1 MNKQEQVNDLD
12 LGLEFHSTPKTK
24 KINCNPGFLRSHYIK
39 LRKAITDLT
48 PQPSNSKP
56 QNHSSL
62 IASLYFILS
71 EATKMNQWRLLKP
84 ETADAYTNMAVDEAI
99 MKARIENK
107 VPNTLRFYMWN
118 PSAVSIGRFQ
128 KLIDQ
133 VHLENCRKHGIDI
146 VRRISGG
153 GAVYHDSE
161 GEITYSITA
170 KLSDLGCKT
179 LDMPSAYQKI
189 CRGLNEAVKILGTKA
204 EYQPPDPKRC
214 PNLTIKG
221 RKISGN
227 AQSCKKGVLLQH
239 GTFLLDIDHTR
250 MFTFLKVPWAKNIDD
265 VLKVSKRKLTS
276 TRQELNSQ
284 FSTEEAI
291 HALVQGF
298 ETALGVQFVEGTL
311 TEYEQK
317 LAQKNRKERFVTEE
331 WNFLGKSSI

>member
-1 MNKQEQVNDLD
+1 VP
-12 LGLEFHSTPKTK
+12 F
-24 KINCNPGFLRSHYIK
+24 IFL
-39 LRKAITDLT
+39 A
-48 PQPSNSKP
+48 P
-56 QNHSSL
+56 
-62 IASLYFILS
+62 
-71 EATKMNQWRLLKP
+71 EATALEPWRLLKL
-84 ETADAYTNMAVDEAI
+84 ETADAFTNMAVDEAI
-99 MKARIENK
+99 MKARIENF

-128 KLIDQ
+128 KLENE
-133 VHLENCRKHGIDI
+133 VHLDNCRKYGVDI

-153 GAVYHDSE
+153 GAVYHDSK

-189 CRGLNEAVKILGTKA
+189 CCGLNEAVNILGANA
-204 EYQPPDPKRC
+204 EYRPPDPKRC
-214 PNLTIKG
+214 PNLAIKG
-221 RKISGN
+221 KKISGN

-239 GTFLLDIDHTR
+239 GTFLLDINHTR
-250 MFTFLKVPWAKNIDD
+250 MFTFLKVPWAKSLDE

-284 FSTEEAI
+284 FSTEEAY

-298 ETALGVQFVEGTL
+298 EIALGVQFIEGKVTK
-311 TEYEQK
+311 YEQQLFEK
-317 LAQKNRKERFVTEE
+317 IRKERFVTEE